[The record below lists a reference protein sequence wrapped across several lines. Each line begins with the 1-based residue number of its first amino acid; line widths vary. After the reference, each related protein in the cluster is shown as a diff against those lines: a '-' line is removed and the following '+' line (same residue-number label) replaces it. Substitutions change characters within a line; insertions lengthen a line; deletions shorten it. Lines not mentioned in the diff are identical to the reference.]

1 MIDDSYSTKENH
13 GQINWLLLVSKT
25 TQYSTLISPPYF
37 LLYAFLTSLQVNG
50 SDVQPV
56 DWSLCEPELI
66 DFKSLGW
73 YF

>member
-56 DWSLCEPELI
+56 D
-66 DFKSLGW
+66 
-73 YF
+73 